1 MSFRTSYQLPQVSPC
16 LNSIPR
22 VPAKEMFL
30 SLFFGSVFSNLCL
43 QTHTNPTAVSSTQ
56 TLKIFPASCCLLT
69 LKPYFLIFASHLF
82 NSLYS
87 LFWSFL
93 NLLQSNSTRNT
104 FSHFCFKGLL
114 FTKFRGRFFR
124 NLIHWHFRIFC
135 GRLFFKTPCF
145 TDWFS

>member
-30 SLFFGSVFSNLCL
+30 SLFFGSVFPNLCL

-124 NLIHWHFRIFC
+124 NLIH
-135 GRLFFKTPCF
+135 
-145 TDWFS
+145 